1 MNLQTL
7 EYDSVEASAIR
18 CFSTAFPVNAEKEEK
33 IQEEYD
39 CYADYCR
46 NCGV

>member
-7 EYDSVEASAIR
+7 AYDSVEASAIR
-18 CFSTAFPVNAEKEEK
+18 CFSTAFPVNAEKEQK
-33 IQEEYD
+33 ILEDYD
-39 CYADYCR
+39 YYADYCK